1 MRSNGFQ
8 ITGNELQ
15 AMVNEKLVGAKTAIP
30 ATDRCL
36 TRQEVANCVH
46 VYTGDSVDG
55 GPFIPW
61 SSWDVGTQV
70 YATGPSPFLTCNYD
84 YINATRLVDTSGSP
98 SFYFNLN
105 QEGNPYLNA
114 DLGGYVNGVPLRLDP
129 GSNLDW
135 LFFGGPQESPN
146 MSSAVRVGNQITVQA
161 NFGLPTPDGPSYGW
175 DAPGYGFL
183 QVFANGALIH
193 DQSVF
198 KNASFAPN
206 LTELSYS
213 FTVQAGT
220 NYYVKAWSFITYSY
234 NESYSTTS
242 ANDACVHTLSNN
254 CAV

>member
-46 VYTGDSVDG
+46 VYTGDSSDG
-55 GPFIPW
+55 GSFIPW
-61 SSWDVGTQV
+61 SSWDVGNQV

-84 YINATRLVDTSGSP
+84 YINATRLIDTSGFP
-98 SFYFNLN
+98 SLYFELN

-114 DLGGYVNGVPLRLDP
+114 DVGGYVNGSPLRLDP

-135 LFFGGPQESPN
+135 LYFGGPQYSPN
-146 MSSAVRVGNQITVQA
+146 MSSNVRVGNQITVQA

-206 LTELSYS
+206 LTELTYS

-220 NYYVKAWSFITYSY
+220 SYYVKAWSLITYTY
-234 NESYSTTS
+234 DNCLGTDLIDT
-242 ANDACVHTLSNN
+242 CVTCQSNN
-254 CAV
+254 L